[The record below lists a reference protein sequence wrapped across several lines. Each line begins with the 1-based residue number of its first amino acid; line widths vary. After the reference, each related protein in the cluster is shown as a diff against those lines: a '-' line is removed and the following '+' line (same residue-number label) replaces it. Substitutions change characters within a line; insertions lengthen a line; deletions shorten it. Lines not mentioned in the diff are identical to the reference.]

1 MLRPIAALLVVALSG
16 CASQPHAAIP
26 PSSDNEP
33 SVMAPPEP
41 EATTTA
47 TDIAMFAER
56 LRQVVAV
63 VVAGFLSPDYKDTE

>member
-16 CASQPHAAIP
+16 CASQPQASHP
-26 PSSDNEP
+26 PSPGNEP
-33 SVMAPPEP
+33 SVTAPPEP
-41 EATTTA
+41 EAATTA

-63 VVAGFLSPDYKDTE
+63 VVAGFLSPDYKSTE